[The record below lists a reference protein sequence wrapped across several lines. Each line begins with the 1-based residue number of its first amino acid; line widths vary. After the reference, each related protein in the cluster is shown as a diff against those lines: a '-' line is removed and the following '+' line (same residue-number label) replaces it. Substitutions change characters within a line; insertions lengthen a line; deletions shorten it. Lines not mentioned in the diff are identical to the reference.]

1 MQTIRD
7 KAKERMRGSCRVCP
21 ACDGRACAGEVP
33 GMGGLGT
40 GTSFKNNV
48 RALARVNIAMS
59 LIHGVKE
66 PSTSVSW
73 FGLNLSMPVIAAP
86 IGGMFNFREAVG
98 EEAYVAS
105 VLDGCLAAG
114 TIGCTGDGPAPAIF
128 DSALTALRERQ
139 GRGLP
144 FIKPWEN
151 EELNE
156 KIDFALTA
164 GCGILGM
171 DIDAAGLV
179 TLRKMGRPV
188 APRTVPELET
198 IIQRVHGQGG
208 RFILKGIMTAAD
220 ALAALEAGAD
230 GIVVSNHGGRVLDYT
245 PGTAEVLP
253 EIARAVKGRLSI
265 IVDGGVRTGSDVFK
279 MIALGADIV
288 GVGRPISIAAIG
300 GESEGV
306 RTCLETMRNE
316 LAQVMLM
323 TGCPNLASITE
334 NVLHRPGGRET
345 VFTNIG

>member
-7 KAKERMRGSCRVCP
+7 KAKERMKGSCRVCP
-21 ACDGRACAGEVP
+21 VCDGRACAGEVP
-33 GMGGLGT
+33 GMGGLGS

-48 RALARVNIAMS
+48 RALAALNINMS
-59 LIHGVKE
+59 LIHEVKE
-66 PSTSVSW
+66 PSTAIAW
-73 FGLNLSMPVIAAP
+73 LGLNLSMPITASP
-86 IGGMFNFREAVG
+86 IGGMFNFREAVS

-105 VLDGCLAAG
+105 VLDGCLASG

-128 DSALTALRERQ
+128 ASALVAVKERQ
-139 GRGLP
+139 GRGIP

-151 EELNE
+151 KELDE
-156 KIDFALTA
+156 KIDLALEA

-188 APRTVPELET
+188 APRPVRDLEK
-198 IIQRVHGQGG
+198 IIRNVHGKGG
-208 RFILKGIMTAAD
+208 RFILKGIMTPAD
-220 ALAALEAGAD
+220 ALSALEAGAD

-265 IVDGGVRTGSDVFK
+265 MLDGGVRTGSDVFK
-279 MIALGADIV
+279 MLASGADIV

-306 RTCLETMRNE
+306 RICLETMRNE

-334 NVLHRPGGRET
+334 KALYRPGNLGAA
-345 VFTNIG
+345 FANIR